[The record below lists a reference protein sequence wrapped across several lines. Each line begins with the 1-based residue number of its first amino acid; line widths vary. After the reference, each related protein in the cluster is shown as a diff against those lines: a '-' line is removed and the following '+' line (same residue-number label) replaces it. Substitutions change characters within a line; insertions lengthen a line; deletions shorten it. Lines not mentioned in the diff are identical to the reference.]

1 MCLSCGNCAAEH
13 SRTIDDAVDA
23 VIDLC
28 FRGSKKAAGDSS
40 YGF

>member
-13 SRTIDDAVDA
+13 TRTIDQAVDE
-23 VIDLC
+23 VIDSC
-28 FRGSKKAAGDSS
+28 FYNSKKAAGDSS